1 MLDLALEDLQ
11 RATSQ
16 GRELLRQHPDRA
28 HAALDLL
35 LINVGVWE
43 VRWLGMANAS
53 VGVEPPPVAAESDAD
68 EAPVLDLAQAT
79 EMSTRAR
86 ELIASPGKSKSRS
99 QGEQEETTLHQLHQR
114 GVNATGSEFHTHA
127 GD

>member
-16 GRELLRQHPDRA
+16 GRELLQQHPERA

-53 VGVEPPPVAAESDAD
+53 VGVEQPVVTAEAESDETA
-68 EAPVLDLAQAT
+68 VLDLAQAT

-99 QGEQEETTLHQLHQR
+99 QGELEDPAPTQLHR
-114 GVNATGSEFHTHA
+114 HGANAASELHSHA
-127 GD
+127 GG